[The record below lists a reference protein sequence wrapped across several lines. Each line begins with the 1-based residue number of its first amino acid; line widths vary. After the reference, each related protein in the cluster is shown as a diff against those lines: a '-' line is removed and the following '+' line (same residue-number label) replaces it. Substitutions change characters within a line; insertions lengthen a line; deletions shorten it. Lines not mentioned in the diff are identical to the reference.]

1 MNAENPSGELKPSGE
16 KPLFPSYQD
25 LLDEERVPVPDSLRL
40 DTQPSIA
47 NDLIATDVWTDRDIF
62 EREVEQLWPKVW
74 QMVCRETAL
83 QKAGDF
89 YVYDIARYSIL
100 LVRTESGVLK
110 GYHNSCLHRGRAL
123 KSGRGTSR
131 ELRCPYHGFCWTL
144 DGHFKEAYCEWEFD
158 RDALADLD
166 LPEVQ
171 VTTWGGWVL
180 INMDLDA
187 PPFEQ
192 YVPILA
198 EHFERWRP
206 EDRYVS
212 LHVEK
217 KIRCN
222 WKVAME
228 AFIESYHAIQT
239 HPQILAF
246 TGGDNSQYDV
256 FGPHLS
262 RTITAQG
269 VANPGQ
275 ADRYDLR
282 ASVEGMTG
290 PDGLEQAMS
299 LTGLSEN
306 ELTSRQAI
314 AAVRKE
320 QFAAF
325 LDPQQL
331 ASVTDAE
338 TMDSILYLVFPNFA
352 PWGGFQSQIT
362 YRYRPDGLDPDACIM
377 DIYLLDGCAS
387 DQPRPPDAQTIRL
400 GFDQAYAEAEELG
413 MLGALF
419 DQDANNLPEV
429 QKGLKASH
437 SGKVLTASYQELRIR
452 HFHQT
457 LRQYLYP
464 QG

>member
-1 MNAENPSGELKPSGE
+1 MCSS
-16 KPLFPSYQD
+16 D
-25 LLDEERVPVPDSLRL
+25 L
-40 DTQPSIA
+40 
-47 NDLIATDVWTDRDIF
+47 
-62 EREVEQLWPKVW
+62 
-74 QMVCRETAL
+74 
-83 QKAGDF
+83 
-89 YVYDIARYSIL
+89 
-100 LVRTESGVLK
+100 
-110 GYHNSCLHRGRAL
+110 
-123 KSGRGTSR
+123 
-131 ELRCPYHGFCWTL
+131 
-144 DGHFKEAYCEWEFD
+144 
-158 RDALADLD
+158 LADLD

-314 AAVRKE
+314 GAVRKE
-320 QFAAF
+320 QFASF

-362 YRYRPDGLDPDACIM
+362 YRYRPDGLDPDA
-377 DIYLLDGCAS
+377 
-387 DQPRPPDAQTIRL
+387 
-400 GFDQAYAEAEELG
+400 
-413 MLGALF
+413 
-419 DQDANNLPEV
+419 
-429 QKGLKASH
+429 
-437 SGKVLTASYQELRIR
+437 
-452 HFHQT
+452 
-457 LRQYLYP
+457 
-464 QG
+464 